1 MIISIQILNIQED
14 NNEKEISKNQKNF
27 DFYNSE
33 IISMENKEENDSI
46 KNDVISNKVNFIF
59 KRNNRKAKD
68 NIRWFRISK
77 SIDNKELMTKAEYEN
92 YDEFQQ
98 KTSNTISNSDKYGN
112 YEIGDLHFKR
122 SN

>member
-1 MIISIQILNIQED
+1 
-14 NNEKEISKNQKNF
+14 
-27 DFYNSE
+27 
-33 IISMENKEENDSI
+33 MENKEENDSI